1 VRGNRWGIDDWSRKR
16 REKAGEGR
24 PRAICARRSHG
35 MIHPFGVEL
44 AGQFRASKGGHARA
58 AGCARLTG
66 EEGVGGQPAR
76 RHLRLHRARTYRPWQ
91 RWCPRLTSRLRGWEE
106 DESGCDRNESISPAC
121 VDQRFLSVGG
131 GTSGEMCSGG
141 HITGGLSSLAVA
153 PPPRLARWHSL
164 RQRSRGHGSGTSGR
178 CHVSEIRNQ

>member
-1 VRGNRWGIDDWSRKR
+1 MAGKGWRGEAPRHPCSPQPWHDSPVWRGTGAPAPRQQGWPCPGCGLRSAN
-16 REKAGEGR
+16 EG
-24 PRAICARRSHG
+24 
-35 MIHPFGVEL
+35 
-44 AGQFRASKGGHARA
+44 GGGR
-58 AGCARLTG
+58 
-66 EEGVGGQPAR
+66 GQPAR

-91 RWCPRLTSRLRGWEE
+91 RWCPRLTSRLRGWDE

-153 PPPRLARWHSL
+153 PPARALALLPTKEPQSWHGYERQMPRVGNPEPMR
-164 RQRSRGHGSGTSGR
+164 
-178 CHVSEIRNQ
+178 